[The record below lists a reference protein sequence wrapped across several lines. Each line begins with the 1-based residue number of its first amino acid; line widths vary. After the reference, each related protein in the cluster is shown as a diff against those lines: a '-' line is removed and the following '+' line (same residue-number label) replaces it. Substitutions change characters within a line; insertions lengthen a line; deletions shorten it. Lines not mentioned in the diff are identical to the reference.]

1 MWTILT
7 TDVFDAWFAGLRD
20 KRGKARIEA
29 RVRRLE
35 LGHFGDVKPIGEGV
49 SELRIHA
56 GPGYR
61 IYLVPRNMEVVVL
74 LAGGDKD
81 TQKRDIK
88 LALELS
94 RRLPEAT

>member
-7 TDVFDAWFAGLRD
+7 TDVFDTWFAKLRD

-61 IYLVPRNMEVVVL
+61 IYFTQIEMEVFVL

-81 TQKRDIK
+81 TQKRDIN

-94 RRLPEAT
+94 RRLREAT